1 MVIPTMPPDSEDV
14 LQILWRKVCYLETQV
29 QEQAIAIY
37 RLRTEMTSALG
48 IVGVMLML
56 RAQVEELE
64 EKVKRLDES
73 QPFT

>member
-1 MVIPTMPPDSEDV
+1 MVMPTMPLDPEEV
-14 LQILWRKVCYLETQV
+14 LQALWLKVCCLETQV
-29 QEQAIAIY
+29 QEQAITIY

-56 RAQVEELE
+56 RAQVEELD
-64 EKVKRLDES
+64 EKVKRLDTS

>member
-1 MVIPTMPPDSEDV
+1 MVLPTMPFDSEEV
-14 LQILWRKVCYLETQV
+14 LEVLWQKVCFLEIQV
-29 QEQAIAIY
+29 QEQAAAIY

-64 EKVKRLDES
+64 EKVKRLDDT
-73 QPFT
+73 QPLT

>member
-1 MVIPTMPPDSEDV
+1 MVLPTMPFDSEEV
-14 LQILWRKVCYLETQV
+14 LEVLWQKVCSLEIQV
-29 QEQAIAIY
+29 HEQATAIY